1 MARKKT
7 KGKPPAFVM
16 FNVVYEDGAITSNR
30 KVPVEQLDLSFGDD
44 LLELARTAILE
55 QDNQIAQRSNHRR
68 AKIQSIV
75 QV

>member
-1 MARKKT
+1 MARKKN

-55 QDNQIAQRSNHRR
+55 QDNQIAQRSNQRR
-68 AKIQSIV
+68 GKIQSIV